1 MAAVSPLMLVGVI
14 CTQAPGQ
21 SAAAV
26 WPVAPERPLFG
37 VIRWDGYNGG
47 HFTQNQEFGFLKPE
61 EHHWRAPWFVRRTGD
76 PQKPLAFN
84 PEFKQEI
91 VQQVTDQEIRYAASC
106 GIDFW
111 AFCHFRKDKGDGWQL
126 RNNLQAYLD
135 SPLKPEINFAL
146 ICIGEHVG
154 KGIEGEES
162 PEATWEDWR
171 AYVREY
177 IELMREPTYQ
187 TVLDG
192 RPLWGI
198 FGPSDLAKNL
208 GDEEHAVDEL
218 KPAIQY
224 LRDEVQ
230 AAGLADPYLVGM
242 HAGGIWAARYV
253 DDTGLDAVSAY
264 RGCFGATVEGT
275 PFRDLWA
282 NIRSSFLGNPD
293 MGGTRKVIVPMVS
306 GADQTPRHADVPK
319 YLEPEPGDLARLLG
333 SAFDYAV
340 ENPDQCE
347 ADATW
352 IYAWNEHSEGG
363 FPCPL
368 MGDAPEYEPVTD
380 QLDDCSR
387 GIKNWV
393 HPETRETLGTPLANY
408 SFGDREPSLESI
420 DLALASAA
428 EPLRVPDGAQIVAGN
443 NPRTAR
449 RGLCLRVSG
458 PGRCEFAVAPPAG
471 AGTLLPRA
479 VAFAYRAGGGH
490 VEVSV
495 RTAHG
500 EETAALGLEQTGE
513 QWREVMISVPSALAR
528 ATDSVTVYIDL
539 QTTGCELDD
548 IRLLGLSSDR

>member
-1 MAAVSPLMLVGVI
+1 MMAAVSLLMLGGT
-14 CTQAPGQ
+14 CKQAPAQ
-21 SAAAV
+21 SAASV
-26 WPVAPERPLFG
+26 RPVARERPLFG

-47 HFTQNQEFGFLKPE
+47 HFTQNQEFPFIKSE

-76 PQKPLAFN
+76 PEKPLAFN

-91 VQQVTDQEIRYAASC
+91 VHEVTDQEIRYAASC

-111 AFCHFRKDKGDGWQL
+111 AFCHFRRDKGDGWQL

-135 SPLKPEINFAL
+135 SPLKPEINYAL

-208 GDEEHAVDEL
+208 GDEEHAVQEL

-230 AAGLADPYLVGM
+230 AAGLPDPYLVGM
-242 HAGGIWAARYV
+242 HAGGIWAAKYV
-253 DDTGLDAVSAY
+253 DEAGLDAVSAY

-275 PFRDLWA
+275 PFRDLWG
-282 NIRSSFLGNPD
+282 NIRSSFLENPD
-293 MGGTRKVIVPMVS
+293 MGGTRKVLVPMVS
-306 GADQTPRHADVPK
+306 GADQSPRHPGVPK

-333 SAFDYAV
+333 LAFDYAV

-363 FPCPL
+363 FLCPL

-387 GIKNWV
+387 GINNWV
-393 HPETRETLGTPLANY
+393 HPKARETLGVPLANY
-408 SFGDREPSLESI
+408 PFGDREPSFESI
-420 DLALASAA
+420 VPGGSPLSPPAGA
-428 EPLRVPDGAQIVAGN
+428 EIVAGN

-449 RGLCLRVSG
+449 RGLCLRFTRPG
-458 PGRCEFAVAPPAG
+458 PCEFAAEG
-471 AGTLLPRA
+471 AANA
-479 VAFAYRAGGGH
+479 VAIAYRADGGLI
-490 VEVSV
+490 EVLV
-495 RTAHG
+495 G
-500 EETAALGLEQTGE
+500 DETTSFELKRTGE
-513 QWREVMISVPSALAR
+513 QWREVMVWLPEVGG
-528 ATDSVTVYIDL
+528 TVTVRIDV
-539 QTTGCELDD
+539 QAAGCELDD
-548 IRLLGLSSDR
+548 IRLLGHGPDR

>member
-1 MAAVSPLMLVGVI
+1 MRAIGVSTCVTLAACQIG
-14 CTQAPGQ
+14 
-21 SAAAV
+21 AADAR
-26 WPVAPERPLFG
+26 PIARERPLLG

-47 HFTQNQEFGFLKPE
+47 HFTQNQEFPFIKAA
-61 EHHWRAPWFVRRTGD
+61 EHHWRAPWFARRTGD
-76 PQKPLAFN
+76 PEKPLAFN
-84 PEFKQEI
+84 PEFSQEI
-91 VQQVTDQEIRYAASC
+91 VQEVTDQEIRYAASC

-111 AFCHFRKDKGDGWQL
+111 AFCHFRKDKGGGWQL

-135 SPLKPEINFAL
+135 SPLKHEINFAL

-177 IELMREPTYQ
+177 IELLQEPTYQ

-208 GDEEHAVDEL
+208 GDEEHAVQEL

-230 AAGLADPYLVGM
+230 AAGMPDPYLVGM
-242 HAGGIWAARYV
+242 HAGGIWAAKYV
-253 DDTGLDAVSAY
+253 DEAGLDAVSAY

-275 PFRDLWA
+275 PFRELWTS
-282 NIRSSFLGNPD
+282 IRSSFLENPD
-293 MGGTRKVIVPMVS
+293 MGGVRKVVVPMVS
-306 GADQTPRHADVPK
+306 GADQSPRHPGVAK

-333 SAFDYAV
+333 LAFDYAV

-363 FPCPL
+363 FLCPL

-393 HPETRETLGTPLANY
+393 HPKARETLGVPLANY

-420 DLALASAA
+420 VPNASPLSAPAGA
-428 EPLRVPDGAQIVAGN
+428 EIVAGN

-449 RGLCLRVSG
+449 RGFCLRLAR
-458 PGRCEFAVAPPAG
+458 PGVCEFSTSGAAKAVA
-471 AGTLLPRA
+471 L
-479 VAFAYRAGGGH
+479 AYRADGGLI
-490 VEVSV
+490 EVSV
-495 RTAHG
+495 GDETTAF
-500 EETAALGLEQTGE
+500 ELERTGE
-513 QWREVMISVPSALAR
+513 QWREVMVSVPEVGG
-528 ATDSVTVYIDL
+528 TVTVRIDV
-539 QTTGCELDD
+539 QAAGCELDD
-548 IRLLGLSSDR
+548 IRLLGLTSLD